1 MASTIYLVSMA
12 FMALFLLAIAGAI
25 VGRDWKAY
33 TPTLRPEG
41 SLLSN
46 AAGNESVWVL
56 LFVVAALAVGS
67 GATLFVSGDSFP
79 ATLVTT
85 GGLVVAVAL
94 ALAFLFYL
102 FYGTY
107 AAAKSRGF
115 QKAAAVMAGSW
126 ILGLLVLGAI
136 VVKLLTG

>member
-12 FMALFLLAIAGAI
+12 FMVLFLLAIVGAI

-41 SLLSN
+41 SSLSE
-46 AAGNESVWVL
+46 AAGNESLWVL
-56 LFVVAALAVGS
+56 LFVVVALAIGG
-67 GATLFVSGDSFP
+67 GATLYVSGDSYS
-79 ATLVTT
+79 ASLVST
-85 GGLVVAVAL
+85 GGIIVAVAL

-126 ILGLLVLGAI
+126 IIGLLLVVAITLNLLLG
-136 VVKLLTG
+136 